1 MNEKT
6 VTVSWYDCEC
16 ANHFGYTSK
25 YCDEN
30 HRVYATVP
38 VSVLKEYAE

>member
-1 MNEKT
+1 MNEDT
-6 VTVSWYDCEC
+6 VTVSWTECNCEW
-16 ANHFGYTSK
+16 GSK

>member
-6 VTVSWYDCEC
+6 VTVSWYNCEC
-16 ANHFGYTSK
+16 EWLSD

-38 VSVLKEYAE
+38 VSVLKEYAK